1 MALAWSLASFE
12 GVEYS
17 PVESGSL
24 GLLEASPESHF
35 VVTVADLEMPAG
47 TGEEHQAVGAYMD
60 VGRLVGFEEDESQE
74 QPLVQAGTPEGV
86 VVQLAGG
93 TAVDASAVG
102 TGESGLHPEWD
113 LLVGEQTGGMP
124 LSVEAQCNQLR
135 LQVGQGGVV
144 WGCSWV

>member
-1 MALAWSLASFE
+1 MAWSLASFE

-60 VGRLVGFEEDESQE
+60 VGRFVGFEEDESQE

-102 TGESGLHPEWD
+102 TGLYPEWD
-113 LLVGEQTGGMP
+113 LSVGEQTGGMP